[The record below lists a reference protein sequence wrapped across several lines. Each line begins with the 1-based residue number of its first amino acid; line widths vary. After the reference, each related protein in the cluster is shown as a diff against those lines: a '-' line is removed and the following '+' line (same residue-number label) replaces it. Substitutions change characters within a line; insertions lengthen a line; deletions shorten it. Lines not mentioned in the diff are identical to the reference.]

1 LTLQESFR
9 QLYREGGL
17 EDNTITIDVPPNTS
31 GAGGIVG
38 SDGPMGGTVSG
49 SLHELQWRTAVR
61 ASHGCAIGCPHR
73 RPAAACF

>member
-1 LTLQESFR
+1 MSCSAFATCHALHGRVALGKLTSIQATCLQESFR

-38 SDGPMGGTVSG
+38 NDGPMGGTVG
-49 SLHELQWRTAVR
+49 S
-61 ASHGCAIGCPHR
+61 S
-73 RPAAACF
+73 